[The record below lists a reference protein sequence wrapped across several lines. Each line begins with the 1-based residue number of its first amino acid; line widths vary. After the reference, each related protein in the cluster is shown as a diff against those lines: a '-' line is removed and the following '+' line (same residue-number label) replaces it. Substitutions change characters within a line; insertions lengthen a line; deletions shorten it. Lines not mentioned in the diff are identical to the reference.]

1 MMKTRQDNNEIDRT
15 IVVYAENEIELSRLI
30 RPSAVL
36 DEDQTGQQHDRSYKC
51 SPLQNQ
57 N

>member
-1 MMKTRQDNNEIDRT
+1 MMKTRQDNNEIDRI

-30 RPSAVL
+30 RLGTIL

-51 SPLQNQ
+51 SLLQKQ